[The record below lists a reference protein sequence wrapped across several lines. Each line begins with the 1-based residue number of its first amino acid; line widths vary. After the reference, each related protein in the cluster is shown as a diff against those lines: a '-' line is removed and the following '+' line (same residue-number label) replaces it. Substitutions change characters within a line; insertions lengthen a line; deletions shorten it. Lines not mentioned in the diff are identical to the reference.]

1 MSEQLRTSSWY
12 SIWILVAGTAFGL
25 NAETLTRAAAVEL
38 ALAHNP
44 EVRAARA
51 EWDAAR
57 ARARIAWAPPDPE
70 VGVEFKQL
78 RRLAEPGDFGERSI
92 GVQQR
97 IESPVAWWQRRKA
110 ANHDAEATHEA
121 VYEMARLDVSSRVGV
136 AFDQVLLR
144 RQQQLYAS
152 EHDSLLQEFAS
163 KSRLRF
169 EAGDV
174 PALEVLRAEVEAG
187 RAANRSVSARTEV
200 VLARAQ
206 LAALMAQ
213 GGSLGELE
221 SSRSEAPIEMSMSL
235 DEVQRTGLVRRP
247 DLRGARRRVES
258 YRARQKASRADLFP
272 DINVGV
278 SRQTLRDAG
287 AESSR
292 WRLGVS
298 LEVPLWG
305 MARQRGQL
313 AEAEAELVVSEAELE
328 GLQRDVLLQIEAAY
342 RRLLTAA
349 DQLRLYDEHI
359 LQEAEQARQ
368 VANDSYDQ
376 GKATYLDVIDAQRT
390 LLQTRTEYAGILF
403 TYRETWTALERAAGG
418 GLTK

>member
-1 MSEQLRTSSWY
+1 
-12 SIWILVAGTAFGL
+12 
-25 NAETLTRAAAVEL
+25 
-38 ALAHNP
+38 
-44 EVRAARA
+44 
-51 EWDAAR
+51 
-57 ARARIAWAPPDPE
+57 
-70 VGVEFKQL
+70 
-78 RRLAEPGDFGERSI
+78 
-92 GVQQR
+92 
-97 IESPVAWWQRRKA
+97 
-110 ANHDAEATHEA
+110 
-121 VYEMARLDVSSRVGV
+121 
-136 AFDQVLLR
+136 
-144 RQQQLYAS
+144 
-152 EHDSLLQEFAS
+152 
-163 KSRLRF
+163 
-169 EAGDV
+169 
-174 PALEVLRAEVEAG
+174 
-187 RAANRSVSARTEV
+187 
-200 VLARAQ
+200 
-206 LAALMAQ
+206 
-213 GGSLGELE
+213 
-221 SSRSEAPIEMSMSL
+221 
-235 DEVQRTGLVRRP
+235 
-247 DLRGARRRVES
+247 
-258 YRARQKASRADLFP
+258 RQKASRADLFP

-359 LQEAEQARQ
+359 LQGAEQARQ

-390 LLQTRTEYAGILF
+390 LLRTRTEYAGILF